1 MSNNTPPR
9 IYNKAGQRVQVQDKS
24 WYTVQA
30 SGDAEQRTIEVFVYG
45 EIGYWGITA
54 SQFVQDLRAMDD
66 GVSPVIVA
74 FNSVGGDL
82 FDGLAMHNALSRLGE
97 RCTGRI
103 DALAASAAS
112 VAVCGAHKVVIA
124 SNAMLMIHNPWTYAA
139 GDADSFRKVAD
150 VLDQTME
157 AIIAAYKSKAPD
169 INEEALR
176 DMVAAETWLTASEA
190 VALGL
195 ADEVGDGIQVK
206 ACLGQG
212 SVMQRYQHTPAEL
225 LAQLDDEA
233 VNVLTDCEATPD
245 QSEEAPEPAP
255 ELEPHDPTAPVVD
268 SAKLALMITQR
279 CAESGISNLVAP
291 LLSSTKLESEEIV
304 QAGLTRAK
312 AVHDLC
318 VAARLP
324 EFSAEYVAA
333 GLDAP
338 AVRARLFDKIVS
350 SGNGFEI
357 DNSLPLNQDPAP
369 KVLAKQPDP
378 PSIWAARQAA
388 HVGPSKS
395 AKGARA

>member
-1 MSNNTPPR
+1 MSKNTPAR
-9 IYNKAGQRVQVQDKS
+9 IYNRAGQRVPLQDKS
-24 WYTVQA
+24 WYAVHA
-30 SGDAEQRTIEVFVYG
+30 SGEAAERVIEVFVYG
-45 EIGYWGITA
+45 EIGTWGITA
-54 SQFVQDLRAMDD
+54 SQFMQDLRAVDD
-66 GVSPVIVA
+66 GVSPVIAA
-74 FNSVGGDL
+74 FNSIGGDL
-82 FDGLAMHNALSRLGE
+82 FDGLAMHNTLSRLGE
-97 RCTGRI
+97 RCTARI

-157 AIIAAYKSKAPD
+157 AIIAAYKAKAPNID
-169 INEEALR
+169 EVELR
-176 DMVAAETWLTASEA
+176 GLVAAETWLTAKEA
-190 VALGL
+190 LALGL
-195 ADEVGDGIQVK
+195 ADEVGDGVQVK

-212 SVMQRYQHTPAEL
+212 GVMQRYQHTPAEL
-225 LAQLDDEA
+225 LAQLDEPA
-233 VNVLTDCEATPD
+233 ETDPK
-245 QSEEAPEPAP
+245 PEPIEPPAP
-255 ELEPHDPTAPVVD
+255 PLVD
-268 SAKLALMITQR
+268 AAKLALLITQS
-279 CAESGISNLVAP
+279 CTQAGISNLIEP
-291 LLSSTKLESEEIV
+291 LIQSSGLKDEATV
-304 QAGLTRAK
+304 QAALTRAK

-324 EFSAEYVAA
+324 ELGVEYVAA
-333 GLDAP
+333 GLDEP

-357 DNSLPLNQDPAP
+357 DNSLPLNHDPAP